1 MHAMYQTCIWI
12 LAETLTPTDLPMPGN
27 LINYAVTFVT
37 LHVVGSEGT
46 SAVAA
51 VGLAMAL
58 YTCLGGWVG
67 PWGAAAPFGNGL
79 YHRFMVILG
88 MVYY

>member
-12 LAETLTPTDLPMPGN
+12 LAETLIPTDLPMPGN
-27 LINYAVTFVT
+27 LINYAVTGVT

-67 PWGAAAPFGNGL
+67 PWERRP
-79 YHRFMVILG
+79 HLG
-88 MVYY
+88 IVFTTDLW